1 MLECPISNEIWDD
14 IAPFLLQ
21 IHPNPITEEEKVYG
35 ILANNPKTELRN
47 WFTFLL
53 REAIMR
59 QELTAYHNKQ
69 GTTKIKRQIKMYYN
83 ARVQREVLQ
92 AQKIY
97 NNIGR
102 TDIFI
107 RRYAPNNVF
116 LTAIEGTIV
125 DEDIPLIF

>member
-14 IAPFLLQ
+14 IAPFLIQ
-21 IHPNPITEEEKVYG
+21 IQPNPITDEEKVYG
-35 ILANNPKTELRN
+35 ILAENPKTHLRN

-59 QELTAYHNKQ
+59 QELIAYHNKQ
-69 GTTKIKRQIKMYYN
+69 GRDNIRQIKTYYN

-92 AQKIY
+92 AQQIY
-97 NNIGR
+97 NNSGR

-107 RRYAPNNVF
+107 RRYAPNNAF

-125 DEDIPLIF
+125 DKEIPLIF